1 MKNISI
7 LSILSIFLFSC
18 NNNNVTISKEKY
30 DKLIKLESSLNKVDT
45 VVKSEYPKPFKLY
58 TEGLGY
64 LNKNGIVLG
73 SDEHEYLVI
82 TDYLSNSVN
91 IGHYIDCEKCKK
103 NTSCLL
109 K

>member
-1 MKNISI
+1 MYNLVI
-7 LSILSIFLFSC
+7 LTHIPLSVI
-18 NNNNVTISKEKY
+18 
-30 DKLIKLESSLNKVDT
+30 IKLESSLNKVDT

-91 IGHYIDCEKCKK
+91 IGHYIDCKKCKK
-103 NTSCLL
+103 DTSCLL